1 MSITA
6 IFLFIGAI
14 LSFGVLADCIFKRY
28 KIPDAILLLLIGLLL
43 NFYGISIISSELTP
57 IFSSLALMFILFEV
71 GVELNFYTLIKEIP
85 KASIWSISIFTL
97 SVLITALFSV
107 LVFGLELP
115 LGILLGAI
123 VGGSSSVIVAPL
135 VSKLNIKKD
144 TKYLLT
150 LESAITDALCVLIA
164 IITIEYLILSNKGV
178 VAISSIIVS
187 SFSVA
192 IVVGF
197 VLGLIWLNI
206 LPRIESY
213 EYHYILTIGMIFFT
227 YAITELFG
235 GIGAISSLIFGIVL
249 GNATRIGKI
258 FYIKNASPMTPTTNK
273 FHRLIVF
280 VIRTFF
286 FVVLGSIVRIAN
298 IEIFIYSL
306 ILTLLLF
313 SVRCLGS
320 RLIPD
325 NFMEKQEKNLIAIM
339 MSRGLAA
346 AVLAPLPF
354 LHYHLAKTILFP
366 DIVFSV
372 ILVSCSISIIGLI
385 VLKIK

>member
-14 LSFGVLADCIFKRY
+14 LSFGVLADCIFKKY

-85 KASIWSISIFTL
+85 KASVWSISIFIL
-97 SVLITALFSV
+97 SVLVTALFSV
-107 LVFGLELP
+107 LVFGLDLP

-150 LESAITDALCVLIA
+150 LESAITDALCVLIT
-164 IITIEYLILSNKGV
+164 IITIEYLILSNEGM

-192 IVVGF
+192 IVVGLM
-197 VLGLIWLNI
+197 LGLIWLNI

-227 YAITELFG
+227 YSLTELFG
-235 GIGAISSLIFGIVL
+235 GTGAISSLIFGIVL
-249 GNATRIGKI
+249 GNATQLGKI

-273 FHRLIVF
+273 FHKLIVF

-298 IEIFIYSL
+298 IEIFIYGL

-313 SVRCLGS
+313 SVRYLGS

-354 LHYHLAKTILFP
+354 LHYHIAKTILFP

-372 ILVSCSISIIGLI
+372 ILISCFISIIGLI